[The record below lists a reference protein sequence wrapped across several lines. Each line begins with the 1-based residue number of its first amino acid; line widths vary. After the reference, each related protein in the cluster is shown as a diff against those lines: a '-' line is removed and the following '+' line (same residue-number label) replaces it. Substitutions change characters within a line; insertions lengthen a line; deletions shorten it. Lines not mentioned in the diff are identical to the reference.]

1 MIYTMTLNPSI
12 DYIVQVEQLHLGEL
26 NKIDADAKYPGGK
39 GINVSRILERLGT
52 DSTALGLLGGF
63 TGDFIED
70 WLQKDNIKTD
80 FIRVQDDTRINIKLK
95 SDTETEINGRG
106 PHISTEEA
114 NLLLEQLKN
123 VTDQDV
129 VILSGS
135 KPPSLPEN
143 FYETIA
149 AMVIQSKAEFVI
161 DTASKELQS
170 ILPLQPLLVKPNK
183 EELAQIFD
191 TTIEDTDDIILY
203 GKKLLQLGAKNAIVS
218 MAGEGAMLFTQTGV
232 FKGISPKGKVVNSVG
247 AGDSMIAGFIANY
260 LNTKDTVEAFKQG
273 MASGSATAFTNDL
286 ATKAQI
292 DTLLDQMEVQVLS

>member
-1 MIYTMTLNPSI
+1 MTLNPSI